1 MYLITPLILGSIK
14 LNLGFN
20 LPVFFKIL
28 FYLSFHLLAF
38 LLDITPIIIVNHPV
52 IFIIMTISNIVTLY
66 IACLSNF
73 DKNIN
78 LRENII
84 YLFNSLK

>member
-1 MYLITPLILGSIK
+1 MIIYLKLIVPLLLCSIK
-14 LNLGFN
+14 LILILCLYF
-20 LPVFFKIL
+20 LP
-28 FYLSFHLLAF
+28 F
-38 LLDITPIIIVNHPV
+38 LLYLTPNIIVDHPV
-52 IFIIMTISNIVTLY
+52 IFIYMTISNIITLY
-66 IACLSNF
+66 IVYLSFF